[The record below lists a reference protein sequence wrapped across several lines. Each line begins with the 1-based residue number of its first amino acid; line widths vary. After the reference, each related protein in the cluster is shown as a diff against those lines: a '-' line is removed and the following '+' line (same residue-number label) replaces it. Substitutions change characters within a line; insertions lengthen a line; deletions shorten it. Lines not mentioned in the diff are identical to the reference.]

1 MQKNIIFRWAKKE
14 GWQKPVC
21 GKKKE
26 NLKKTKKPIST
37 VTA

>member
-1 MQKNIIFRWAKKE
+1 MQINIIFRWAKKE

-26 NLKKTKKPIST
+26 NFFFKPIST

>member
-14 GWQKPVC
+14 GWQKLVC

-26 NLKKTKKPIST
+26 NLKKKKPIST